1 MKLVVQVVK
10 EARVLVDSEIVG
22 SINKGYLIL
31 VGFKQDDNIDV
42 VKKLA
47 KKVHDLRIFAD
58 ENDKLNLSIVDVGGE
73 ILSVSQFTLYADVTK
88 GRRPSFSESAPAV
101 SAKELYESFN
111 QELRNY
117 GLEVSTGIFQAQ
129 MEVELINDGPLTI
142 IFDSE
147 DFI

>member
-31 VGFKQDDNIDV
+31 VGFKQGDNLDV

-88 GRRPSFSESAPAV
+88 GRRPSFSESAPAA